1 MKEKMNNKIKKIKLK
16 WKNIILILIFLI
28 LFITLNISIYNIIKW
43 KLDSNKTNEEINTI
57 QENTNIEEVQDNK
70 GTEII
75 KQAEKIPKENPYWDY
90 IKMNMID
97 VNFDNLKKINSDVVG
112 WIKVNGTNINYP
124 FVQSKDNKYYLTH
137 SFNKSYNNA
146 GWVFLDYRNN
156 NINNRNTIIYAHGRT
171 DKTMFGT
178 LRKVLNNG
186 WINNTNNYVIKI
198 STEKENNLW
207 QIFSIYHIPTTND
220 YLQTEFKDEREYQRF
235 LNILKNRSNHNFNTS
250 ITSNDTILTL
260 STCYNDSEKMV
271 VHAKLIKKTKKI
283 LKALDLSAF

>member
-1 MKEKMNNKIKKIKLK
+1 MKEKMNNKIKKIKLT

-57 QENTNIEEVQDNK
+57 QENTNIEEVKDNK

-198 STEKENNLW
+198 STEKENSLW

-220 YLQTEFKDEREYQRF
+220 YLQTEFKDEREYQSF

-271 VHAKLIKKTKKI
+271 VHAKLIKKQKKY
-283 LKALDLSAF
+283 

>member
-1 MKEKMNNKIKKIKLK
+1 MKEKTNNKIKLK

-43 KLDSNKTNEEINTI
+43 KLDSKKTNEEINTI

-97 VNFDNLKKINSDVVG
+97 INFDNLKKINSDVVG

-198 STEKENNLW
+198 STEKENSLW

-220 YLQTEFKDEREYQRF
+220 YLQTEFKDEREYQSF

-271 VHAKLIKKTKKI
+271 VHAKLIKKQKKY
-283 LKALDLSAF
+283 

>member
-1 MKEKMNNKIKKIKLK
+1 MKEKMNNKIKLK
-16 WKNIILILIFLI
+16 WKNIILILMFLI

-57 QENTNIEEVQDNK
+57 QENANIEEVQDNK

-97 VNFDNLKKINSDVVG
+97 INFDNLKKINSDVVG
-112 WIKVNGTNINYP
+112 WIKINGTNINYP

-137 SFNKSYNNA
+137 SFSKSYNNA

-198 STEKENNLW
+198 STEKENSLW

-271 VHAKLIKKTKKI
+271 VHAKLIKKQKKY
-283 LKALDLSAF
+283 

>member
-1 MKEKMNNKIKKIKLK
+1 MKEKMNNKIKLK

-28 LFITLNISIYNIIKW
+28 VFITLNISIYNIIKW

-57 QENTNIEEVQDNK
+57 QENANIEEVQDNK

-75 KQAEKIPKENPYWDY
+75 KQAKKIPKENPYWDY

-198 STEKENNLW
+198 STEKENSLW

-271 VHAKLIKKTKKI
+271 VHAKLIKKQKKY
-283 LKALDLSAF
+283 

>member
-1 MKEKMNNKIKKIKLK
+1 MKEKMNNKIKLK
-16 WKNIILILIFLI
+16 WKNIILILMFLI

-75 KQAEKIPKENPYWDY
+75 KQAKKIPKENPYWDY

-137 SFNKSYNNA
+137 SFSKSYNNA

-198 STEKENNLW
+198 STEKENSLW
-207 QIFSIYHIPTTND
+207 QIFSIYHIPTTNN

-250 ITSNDTILTL
+250 ITSNNTILTL

-271 VHAKLIKKTKKI
+271 VHAKLIKKQKKY
-283 LKALDLSAF
+283 

>member
-1 MKEKMNNKIKKIKLK
+1 MNNKIKLK
-16 WKNIILILIFLI
+16 WKNIILILMFLI
-28 LFITLNISIYNIIKW
+28 LFITLNIFIYNIIKW

-57 QENTNIEEVQDNK
+57 QENANIEEVKDNK

-75 KQAEKIPKENPYWDY
+75 KQAKKIPKENPYWDY

-137 SFNKSYNNA
+137 SFSKSYNNA

-198 STEKENNLW
+198 STEKENSLW

-271 VHAKLIKKTKKI
+271 VNAKLIKKQKKY
-283 LKALDLSAF
+283 

>member
-1 MKEKMNNKIKKIKLK
+1 MKEKMNNKIKLK

-57 QENTNIEEVQDNK
+57 QENANIEEVQDNK

-75 KQAEKIPKENPYWDY
+75 KQAKKIPKENPYWDY

-137 SFNKSYNNA
+137 SFSKSYNNA
-146 GWVFLDYRNN
+146 GLVFLDYRNN

-198 STEKENNLW
+198 STEKENSLW

-271 VHAKLIKKTKKI
+271 VHAKLIKKQKKY
-283 LKALDLSAF
+283 

>member
-1 MKEKMNNKIKKIKLK
+1 MKEKMNNKIKLK
-16 WKNIILILIFLI
+16 WKNIILILMFLI

-57 QENTNIEEVQDNK
+57 QENTNIEEVKDNK

-198 STEKENNLW
+198 STEKENSLW

-271 VHAKLIKKTKKI
+271 VHAKLIKKQKKY
-283 LKALDLSAF
+283 

>member
-28 LFITLNISIYNIIKW
+28 LFITFNISVYNIIKW

-75 KQAEKIPKENPYWDY
+75 KQAKKIPKENPYWDY

-112 WIKVNGTNINYP
+112 WIKINGTNINYP

-137 SFNKSYNNA
+137 SFSKSYNNA

-198 STEKENNLW
+198 STEKENSLW

-271 VHAKLIKKTKKI
+271 VHAKLIKKQKNTK
-283 LKALDLSAF
+283 ST

>member
-1 MKEKMNNKIKKIKLK
+1 MKEKMNNKIKLK

-43 KLDSNKTNEEINTI
+43 KLDSNKTNEEINII
-57 QENTNIEEVQDNK
+57 QENANIEEVQDNK

-75 KQAEKIPKENPYWDY
+75 KQAKKIPKENPYCDY

-137 SFNKSYNNA
+137 SFSKSYNNA
-146 GWVFLDYRNN
+146 GLVFLDYRNN

-198 STEKENNLW
+198 STEKENSLW

-250 ITSNDTILTL
+250 ITSNNTILTL

-271 VHAKLIKKTKKI
+271 VHAKLIKKQKKY
-283 LKALDLSAF
+283 

>member
-1 MKEKMNNKIKKIKLK
+1 MKEKMNNKIKLK
-16 WKNIILILIFLI
+16 WKNVILILIFLI

-57 QENTNIEEVQDNK
+57 QENANIEEVQDNK

-75 KQAEKIPKENPYWDY
+75 KQAKKIPKENPYWDY

-137 SFNKSYNNA
+137 SFSKSYNNA
-146 GWVFLDYRNN
+146 GLVFLDYRNN

-198 STEKENNLW
+198 STEKENSLW

-250 ITSNDTILTL
+250 ITSNNTILTL

-271 VHAKLIKKTKKI
+271 VHAKLIKKQKKY
-283 LKALDLSAF
+283 

>member
-1 MKEKMNNKIKKIKLK
+1 MKEKMNNKIKKIKLT

-57 QENTNIEEVQDNK
+57 QENTNIEEVKDNK

-75 KQAEKIPKENPYWDY
+75 KQAEKISKENPYWDY

-198 STEKENNLW
+198 STEKENSLW

-260 STCYNDSEKMV
+260 STCHNDSEKMV
-271 VHAKLIKKTKKI
+271 VHAKLIKKRKKY
-283 LKALDLSAF
+283 

>member
-1 MKEKMNNKIKKIKLK
+1 MKEKMNNKIKLK

-57 QENTNIEEVQDNK
+57 QENANIEEVQDNK

-75 KQAEKIPKENPYWDY
+75 KQAKKIPKENPYWDY

-137 SFNKSYNNA
+137 SFSKSYNNA

-198 STEKENNLW
+198 STEKENSLW

-271 VHAKLIKKTKKI
+271 VHAKLIKKQKNTK
-283 LKALDLSAF
+283 ST

>member
-1 MKEKMNNKIKKIKLK
+1 MKEKMNNKIKLK

-57 QENTNIEEVQDNK
+57 QENANIEEVQDNK

-75 KQAEKIPKENPYWDY
+75 KQAKKIPKENPYWDY

-137 SFNKSYNNA
+137 SFSKSYNNA
-146 GWVFLDYRNN
+146 GLVFLDYRNN

-198 STEKENNLW
+198 STEKENSLW

-250 ITSNDTILTL
+250 ITSNNTILTL

-271 VHAKLIKKTKKI
+271 VNAKLIKKQKKY
-283 LKALDLSAF
+283 

>member
-1 MKEKMNNKIKKIKLK
+1 MKEKMNNKIKLK

-57 QENTNIEEVQDNK
+57 QENANIEEVQDNK

-137 SFNKSYNNA
+137 SFSKSYNNA
-146 GWVFLDYRNN
+146 GLVFLDYRNN

-198 STEKENNLW
+198 STEKENSLW

-250 ITSNDTILTL
+250 ITSNNTILTL

-271 VHAKLIKKTKKI
+271 VHAKLIKKQKKY
-283 LKALDLSAF
+283 

>member
-1 MKEKMNNKIKKIKLK
+1 MNNKIKLK

-57 QENTNIEEVQDNK
+57 QENANIEEVQDNK

-75 KQAEKIPKENPYWDY
+75 KQAKKIPKENPYWDY

-112 WIKVNGTNINYP
+112 WVKVNGTNINYP

-137 SFNKSYNNA
+137 SFSKSYNNA
-146 GWVFLDYRNN
+146 GLVFLDYRNN

-198 STEKENNLW
+198 STEKENSLW

-271 VHAKLIKKTKKI
+271 VHAKLIKKQKKY
-283 LKALDLSAF
+283 

>member
-1 MKEKMNNKIKKIKLK
+1 MKEKMNNKIKLK

-57 QENTNIEEVQDNK
+57 KENTNIEEVQDNK

-75 KQAEKIPKENPYWDY
+75 KQAKKIPKENPYWDY

-198 STEKENNLW
+198 STEKENSLW

-271 VHAKLIKKTKKI
+271 VHAKLIKKQKNTK
-283 LKALDLSAF
+283 ST

>member
-1 MKEKMNNKIKKIKLK
+1 MKEKMNNKIKLK

-57 QENTNIEEVQDNK
+57 QENANIEEVQDNK

-75 KQAEKIPKENPYWDY
+75 KQAKKIPKENPYWDY

-137 SFNKSYNNA
+137 SFSKSYNNA
-146 GWVFLDYRNN
+146 GLVFLDYRNN

-198 STEKENNLW
+198 STEKENSLW

-250 ITSNDTILTL
+250 ITSNNTILTL

-271 VHAKLIKKTKKI
+271 VHAKFIKKQKKY
-283 LKALDLSAF
+283 

>member
-1 MKEKMNNKIKKIKLK
+1 MNNKIKLK
-16 WKNIILILIFLI
+16 WKNIILILMFLI

-57 QENTNIEEVQDNK
+57 QENTNIEEVKDNK

-137 SFNKSYNNA
+137 SFSKSYNNA
-146 GWVFLDYRNN
+146 GLVFLDYRNN

-198 STEKENNLW
+198 STEKENSLW
-207 QIFSIYHIPTTND
+207 QIFSIYHIPTNNN

-271 VHAKLIKKTKKI
+271 VNAKLIKKQKKY
-283 LKALDLSAF
+283 

>member
-1 MKEKMNNKIKKIKLK
+1 MKEKMNNKIKLK
-16 WKNIILILIFLI
+16 WKNIILISMFLI

-57 QENTNIEEVQDNK
+57 QENANIEEVQDNK

-75 KQAEKIPKENPYWDY
+75 KQAKKIPKENPYWDY

-112 WIKVNGTNINYP
+112 WIKINGTNINYP

-137 SFNKSYNNA
+137 SFSKSYNNA
-146 GWVFLDYRNN
+146 GLVFLDYRNN

-198 STEKENNLW
+198 STEKENSLW

-250 ITSNDTILTL
+250 ITSNNTILTL

-271 VHAKLIKKTKKI
+271 VHAKLIKKQKKY
-283 LKALDLSAF
+283 

>member
-1 MKEKMNNKIKKIKLK
+1 MKEKMNNKIKLK
-16 WKNIILILIFLI
+16 WKNIILILMFLI

-57 QENTNIEEVQDNK
+57 QENANIEEVKDNK

-75 KQAEKIPKENPYWDY
+75 KQAKKIPKENPYWDY

-137 SFNKSYNNA
+137 SFSKSYNNA

-198 STEKENNLW
+198 STEKENSLW

-220 YLQTEFKDEREYQRF
+220 YLQTEFKDKREYQRF

-271 VHAKLIKKTKKI
+271 VNAKIIKKQKKY
-283 LKALDLSAF
+283 

>member
-57 QENTNIEEVQDNK
+57 QENTNIEEVKDNK

-75 KQAEKIPKENPYWDY
+75 KQAKKIPKENPYWDY

-97 VNFDNLKKINSDVVG
+97 VSFDNLKKINSDVVG

-198 STEKENNLW
+198 STEKENSLW

-271 VHAKLIKKTKKI
+271 VHAKLIKKQKKY
-283 LKALDLSAF
+283 

>member
-57 QENTNIEEVQDNK
+57 QENTNIEEVKDNK

-75 KQAEKIPKENPYWDY
+75 KQAKKIPKENPYWDY

-186 WINNTNNYVIKI
+186 WINNANNYVIKI
-198 STEKENNLW
+198 STEKENSLW

-271 VHAKLIKKTKKI
+271 VHAKLIKKQKKY
-283 LKALDLSAF
+283 

>member
-1 MKEKMNNKIKKIKLK
+1 MKEKMNNKIKLK

-57 QENTNIEEVQDNK
+57 QENANIEEVQDNK

-75 KQAEKIPKENPYWDY
+75 KQAKKIPKENPYWDY

-198 STEKENNLW
+198 STEKENSLR

-220 YLQTEFKDEREYQRF
+220 YLQTEFKDKREYQRF

-271 VHAKLIKKTKKI
+271 VHAKLIKKQKKY
-283 LKALDLSAF
+283 

>member
-1 MKEKMNNKIKKIKLK
+1 MNNKIKLK

-57 QENTNIEEVQDNK
+57 QENANIEEVKDNK

-75 KQAEKIPKENPYWDY
+75 KQAKKIPKENPYWDY

-112 WIKVNGTNINYP
+112 WIKINGTNINYP

-137 SFNKSYNNA
+137 SFSKSYNNA
-146 GWVFLDYRNN
+146 GLVFLDYRNN

-198 STEKENNLW
+198 STEKENSLW

-271 VHAKLIKKTKKI
+271 VNAKLIKKQKNTK
-283 LKALDLSAF
+283 ST

>member
-57 QENTNIEEVQDNK
+57 QENTNIEEVKDNK

-75 KQAEKIPKENPYWDY
+75 KQAKKIPKENPYWDY

-198 STEKENNLW
+198 STEKENSLW

-271 VHAKLIKKTKKI
+271 VHAKLIKKQKKH
-283 LKALDLSAF
+283 

>member
-28 LFITLNISIYNIIKW
+28 LFITLNISIYKIIKW

-57 QENTNIEEVQDNK
+57 QENTNIEEVKDNK

-75 KQAEKIPKENPYWDY
+75 KQAKKIPKENPYWDY

-198 STEKENNLW
+198 STEKENSLW

-271 VHAKLIKKTKKI
+271 VHAKLIKKQKKY
-283 LKALDLSAF
+283 

>member
-1 MKEKMNNKIKKIKLK
+1 MNNKIKLK

-57 QENTNIEEVQDNK
+57 QENTNIEEVKDNK

-90 IKMNMID
+90 IKMNMIN

-137 SFNKSYNNA
+137 SFSKSYNNA

-198 STEKENNLW
+198 STEKENSLW

-271 VHAKLIKKTKKI
+271 VNAKLIKKQKKY
-283 LKALDLSAF
+283 

>member
-1 MKEKMNNKIKKIKLK
+1 MNNKIKLK
-16 WKNIILILIFLI
+16 WKNVILILIFLI
-28 LFITLNISIYNIIKW
+28 LFITFNISIYNIIKW
-43 KLDSNKTNEEINTI
+43 KLDSTKTNEEINTI
-57 QENTNIEEVQDNK
+57 QENANIEEVQDNK

-137 SFNKSYNNA
+137 SFDKSYNNA

-198 STEKENNLW
+198 STEKENSLW

-271 VHAKLIKKTKKI
+271 VNAKLIKKQKKY
-283 LKALDLSAF
+283 

>member
-1 MKEKMNNKIKKIKLK
+1 MNNKIKLK
-16 WKNIILILIFLI
+16 WKNVILILIFLI

-57 QENTNIEEVQDNK
+57 QENANIEEVQDNK

-97 VNFDNLKKINSDVVG
+97 VNFDNLKKINNDVVG

-137 SFNKSYNNA
+137 SFSKSYNNA

-156 NINNRNTIIYAHGRT
+156 NINNRNTIIYEHGRT

-198 STEKENNLW
+198 STEKENSLW

-220 YLQTEFKDEREYQRF
+220 YLQTEFKDKREYQRF

-271 VHAKLIKKTKKI
+271 VHAKLIKKQKKY
-283 LKALDLSAF
+283 

>member
-1 MKEKMNNKIKKIKLK
+1 MNNKIKLK
-16 WKNIILILIFLI
+16 WKNVILILIFLI

-57 QENTNIEEVQDNK
+57 QENANIEEVQDNK

-75 KQAEKIPKENPYWDY
+75 KQAKKIPKENPYWDY

-137 SFNKSYNNA
+137 SFSKSYNNA
-146 GWVFLDYRNN
+146 GLVFLDYRNN

-198 STEKENNLW
+198 STEKENSLW

-271 VHAKLIKKTKKI
+271 VHAKLIKKQKKY
-283 LKALDLSAF
+283 